1 VKVFH
6 EGVAIVAEPVRPCVA
21 SDLAAAIDSGA
32 GALGPAASVLAP
44 PHNRYEAL
52 SRELA
57 RESDLRRLAECTV
70 RIQSDAVQL
79 ALDLL
84 VREPDIAGFF
94 RVFVKNLVEECE
106 SHSCGVWLLDEDGS
120 SCELWMA
127 YLGDHFFS
135 KASADWATLA
145 LPRESMGA
153 HLFSHAPGWTAT
165 IDYSG
170 DDPRLPEPVRAFHR
184 ERGLGSLL
192 AAPLVLPTRNL
203 GWIVLST
210 RGASAC
216 ESLWRVRLIDAMA
229 RQATLALHQSQ
240 MAEHSRVEERRQAVL
255 EERNRIARD
264 IHDTL
269 AQGFA
274 AILMQLQGAQ
284 RASGAALP
292 AHVTR
297 SLDTA
302 IELARTHMI
311 EARRSVCALR
321 PQMGEIDDVRATL
334 ERVVALARRTTD
346 VPIELTIGELPAF
359 GGGVEREII
368 GIAQEALTNAVRH
381 ARAKHI
387 TVHAT
392 ATRSV
397 GFRLSV
403 ADDGRGIAKEY
414 RDIGFGMTSMQ
425 ERAERIGASLTIV
438 TAPRSGTE
446 VVLAWEPRLFS
457 IPLSG
462 SLAAAGS
469 SAAASAVSALSGSA
483 SSGAVGS
490 VDVAR

>member
-1 VKVFH
+1 VTVKDLH
-6 EGVAIVAEPVRPCVA
+6 EDV
-21 SDLAAAIDSGA
+21 A
-32 GALGPAASVLAP
+32 GAAEVSPRCLPSEVVCPDDLQVSSLEAVYRALAQ
-44 PHNRYEAL
+44 
-52 SRELA
+52 
-57 RESDLRRLAECTV
+57 ESDARRLAECTV
-70 RIQSDAVQL
+70 RIQSSAVQL

-84 VREPDIAGFF
+84 VREPDISGFF

-106 SHSCGVWLLDEDGS
+106 SHSCAVWLLDEPGE
-120 SCELWMA
+120 SCELWMG

-135 KASADWATLA
+135 KASADWSTLA

-153 HLFSHAPGWTAT
+153 HLMAHAPGWAAT
-165 IDYSG
+165 IDYRA
-170 DDPRLPEPVRAFHR
+170 DDPRLPEPVREFHR
-184 ERGLGSLL
+184 VRNLGSLL
-192 AAPLVLPTRNL
+192 TAPLVLPTRNL

-210 RGASAC
+210 RDGSAC
-216 ESLWRVRLIDAMA
+216 ESAWRVMLVDAMA
-229 RQATLALHQSQ
+229 RQATLALHQSR
-240 MAEHSRVEERRQAVL
+240 MAEHSRAEERRQAVL

-274 AILMQLQGAQ
+274 AILMQLQAAQ
-284 RASGAALP
+284 RAGGTLP
-292 AHVTR
+292 ATVTR
-297 SLDTA
+297 NLETA
-302 IELARTHMI
+302 VELARTHMI

-321 PQMGEIDDVRATL
+321 PQMGEIDDVGVAI
-334 ERVVALARRTTD
+334 ERLVSLTQRTTD

-387 TVHAT
+387 RIHAA

-403 ADDGRGIAKEY
+403 ADDGRGIAKEH

-457 IPLSG
+457 IPRPT
-462 SLAAAGS
+462 ADADTEARNV
-469 SAAASAVSALSGSA
+469 AV
-483 SSGAVGS
+483 
-490 VDVAR
+490 